1 MIDKTGAG
9 RLLARWRLAGFAATA
24 LAAAGM
30 ALLAAAAPAATKH
43 LTLKAEKVSSLK
55 ATVLA
60 APNGHTLYR
69 LKPETSHH
77 LLCTSST
84 CLSFWHPLTV
94 SSKSTTVRLP
104 SGLSGH
110 AHLFKRGHRFQV
122 MLGSDPLYTYAGDSR
137 AGVASGRGIKAF
149 GGTWMSFTVK
159 KDSSSTPPGA
169 MPGPTY
175 PTY

>member
-1 MIDKTGAG
+1 MTHRPRADRI
-9 RLLARWRLAGFAATA
+9 LVRWRVAAAATTC
-24 LAAAGM
+24 LAAVGAALM
-30 ALLAAAAPAATKH
+30 ASPAPAATRH
-43 LTLKAEKVSSLK
+43 LTLKAEHVSSLS

-60 APNGHTLYR
+60 APNGRTLYR
-69 LKPETSHH
+69 LKPETTHH

-94 SSKSTTVRLP
+94 SSKSTKLRLP

-122 MLGSDPLYTYAGDSR
+122 TLGSDPLYTFGGDSSAGD
-137 AGVASGRGIKAF
+137 ANGKGIKSF
-149 GGTWMSFTVK
+149 GGTWLTFTVT
-159 KDSSSTPPGA
+159 KDSTNPAPA
-169 MPGPTY
+169 PMPGPY